1 MSIVI
6 IIAKVLHI
14 DKEQMHHSS
23 IKQQSVAKKEP
34 QRCQHLIAIHES
46 KKKFAKLRRS
56 VRLQIKALN
65 KDRPHG
71 HPWATAFLVDGR
83 RLFLMTAILHI

>member
-1 MSIVI
+1 MR
-6 IIAKVLHI
+6 
-14 DKEQMHHSS
+14 HSS

-34 QRCQHLIAIHES
+34 QRCQHLIAVHES
-46 KKKFAKLRRS
+46 TKKFVKLRRS

-65 KDRPHG
+65 KDSPHG
-71 HPWATAFLVDGR
+71 HPQATAFLDDGR

>member
-1 MSIVI
+1 MC
-6 IIAKVLHI
+6 
-14 DKEQMHHSS
+14 HSS

-34 QRCQHLIAIHES
+34 QHRQHLIAGHES
-46 KKKFAKLRRS
+46 KKKFVKLRRS
-56 VRLQIKALN
+56 IRLQIKTLN

-71 HPWATAFLVDGR
+71 HPWATAILVVRR